1 MELTSRPVELDRYRL
16 IVKVLFKSSRSSTMP
31 GMLIGEI
38 ARRTGLR
45 PSTIRFY
52 EKAALIAPPGRL
64 SKQRRYGLDAVGRLE
79 LIKLALRSGFSIAE
93 TRDFISGFTGQ
104 TPPAARWRAFAERK
118 LVELKAERARIETME
133 GLLEASFRCDCPSL
147 EVCERFLAAGPKCGS

>member
-1 MELTSRPVELDRYRL
+1 MS
-16 IVKVLFKSSRSSTMP
+16 

-45 PSTIRFY
+45 PSAIRFY
-52 EKAALIAPPGRL
+52 EKAALLAPPARL

-93 TRDFISGFTGQ
+93 TREFISGFTRQ
-104 TPPAARWRAFAERK
+104 TSPAARWRALAERK
-118 LVELKAERARIETME
+118 LAELEAERARIATME
-133 GLLEASFRCDCPSL
+133 GLLKASFRCDCPSL
-147 EVCERFLAAGPKCGS
+147 EVCERVLAARPKCGAQP

>member
-1 MELTSRPVELDRYRL
+1 MS
-16 IVKVLFKSSRSSTMP
+16 

-45 PSTIRFY
+45 PSAIRFY
-52 EKAALIAPPGRL
+52 EKAALLPPPARL

-93 TRDFISGFTGQ
+93 TREFISGFTRQ
-104 TPPAARWRAFAERK
+104 TPPAARWRALAERK
-118 LVELKAERARIETME
+118 LVELEAERARIETME
-133 GLLEASFRCDCPSL
+133 TLLKAGFRCECPTL
-147 EVCERFLAAGPKCGS
+147 EVCERVLMAAPKSSAPP